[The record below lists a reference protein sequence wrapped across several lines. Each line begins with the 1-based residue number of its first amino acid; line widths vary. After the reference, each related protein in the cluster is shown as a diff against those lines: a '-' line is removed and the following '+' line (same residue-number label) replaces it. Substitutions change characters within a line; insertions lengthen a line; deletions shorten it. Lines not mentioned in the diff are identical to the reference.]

1 MEELSTAAEF
11 QVLEIVQACASNPV
25 LWKKALE
32 KVQETFGCQAD
43 LLSLD
48 SAGHHTGRFCEG
60 GQATLYIEYLLSL
73 RPKREQNALD
83 YMINEAEPFRPY
95 SPEQLDRFETRST
108 FNSSDASQAF
118 DGNPAIISRI
128 RKNADEIVLLCCR
141 FSTADRERWAS
152 GALDPSIERLSKA
165 MSVSLDLADRIDRTA
180 QWQSALHMMLQ
191 QQTRAMFLIDRDH
204 SVRVSTPPCEKLL
217 SDGDF
222 FSLENERL
230 VPLRKEIET
239 ALADVSAHISDPG
252 GFREKAHVKSAPLNG
267 DKHSVVLSRTDD
279 RLARVVFQP
288 LVPKSEHKP
297 PHSNAYILI
306 EVRDSLEISNE
317 VNNLLKS
324 CYDLSEKESQLAF
337 SLANTGSMTSTLEI
351 LGITRNTA
359 KTHLRRI
366 YEKTATQSQLELSKL
381 LHGLANLI

>member
-11 QVLEIVQACASNPV
+11 QILEIVQACASNPV

-32 KVQETFGCQAD
+32 KVQDTFGCRAD
-43 LLSLD
+43 LLSLNR
-48 SAGHHTGRFCEG
+48 SGHHTGRFCDGE
-60 GQATLYIEYLLSL
+60 QATLYIEYLLSL

-83 YMINEAEPFRPY
+83 YMMNAAEPFQPY
-95 SPEQLDRFETRST
+95 SSEQLDRFEAH
-108 FNSSDASQAF
+108 SSFHSANPSQAF
-118 DGNPAIISRI
+118 EGHLASISRI
-128 RKNADEIVLLCCR
+128 RKNEDEVVLLCCR
-141 FSTADRERWAS
+141 LPAAERARWAPE
-152 GALDPSIERLSKA
+152 ALNPPIERLSKA

-180 QWQSALHMMLQ
+180 QWQTALHMMLQ
-191 QQTRAMFLIDRDH
+191 QQTRAMFLIDKDH
-204 SVRVSTPPCEKLL
+204 SVRISTPPCEKLL

-239 ALADVSAHISDPG
+239 ALANVSAHISDPESSS
-252 GFREKAHVKSAPLNG
+252 EKLHAKSASLNG
-267 DKHSVVLSRTDD
+267 GKYSVVLSRTDD
-279 RLARVVFQP
+279 RLARIVFQP
-288 LVPKSEHKP
+288 LVPRSDQKP

-306 EVRDSLEISNE
+306 EVRDSLEISKE
-317 VNNLLKS
+317 VNNILKA

-366 YEKTATQSQLELSKL
+366 YEKTSTQSQLELSKL
-381 LHGLANLI
+381 IHGLANLI

>member
-11 QVLEIVQACASNPV
+11 QILEIVQACASNPA
-25 LWKKALE
+25 LWKEALE
-32 KVQETFGCQAD
+32 KVQDTFGCRAD

-48 SAGHHTGRFCEG
+48 PAGHHTGRFCDEV
-60 GQATLYIEYLLSL
+60 QATLYIEYLLSL

-83 YMINEAEPFRPY
+83 YMMNEAEPFQPY
-95 SPEQLDRFETRST
+95 SCEQLDRFESRSAFHSPDT
-108 FNSSDASQAF
+108 SQAF
-118 DGNPAIISRI
+118 EGTPAIISRI

-141 FSTADRERWAS
+141 FTAADRARWAS
-152 GALDPSIERLSKA
+152 GALNRPIERLSKA
-165 MSVSLDLADRIDRTA
+165 MAVSLDLADRIDRTD

-191 QQTRAMFLIDRDH
+191 QQTRAMFLIDKDH
-204 SVRVSTPPCEKLL
+204 SVRMSTPPCEKLL
-217 SDGDF
+217 SDGDV
-222 FSLENERL
+222 FSLENQRL
-230 VPLRKEIET
+230 VPLRKEIEI
-239 ALADVSAHISDPG
+239 ALANVSAHISGPAGLSD
-252 GFREKAHVKSAPLNG
+252 KTHAKSALLNG
-267 DKHSVVLSRTDD
+267 DKHSVVLPRTDD

-288 LVPKSEHKP
+288 LVPKSDHKP
-297 PHSNAYILI
+297 RHSNAYILV
-306 EVRDSLEISNE
+306 EVRDSLEISKE
-317 VNNLLKS
+317 VNVILKS